1 MSDPR
6 APGDKVYASVGEAL
20 TGLLHD
26 GMTIMSG
33 GFGLCGNAEA
43 CIEAIAAQRRQ
54 GTSPSSATTAAT
66 RAKGWRCCCRTARSR
81 RVICSFV
88 GGNPDLAEQYLA
100 GKVKVELYPQGTFAE
115 RIRAGGAGIA
125 GFYTPT
131 GVGTVVAEGKEVR
144 EIDGR
149 TLLFE
154 RPLRADLAIV
164 RAAVADRF
172 GNLRFYRTARNFNPL
187 MATAAKVTVVEVD
200 RLVPT
205 GVIDPDDVHLPG
217 LYVKRIVEVPEHRDV
232 IEHRTTRARL
242 GQRSPTRPA
251 RERGA
256 RELVARRQWSGAPPP
271 RCADGQIVNLGIGLP
286 TEVANYIARRPT

>member
-1 MSDPR
+1 VSVER
-6 APGDKVYASVGEAL
+6 APGDKVYASVAAAL

-33 GFGLCGNAEA
+33 GFGLCGNPES
-43 CIEAIAAQRRQ
+43 CIDVIAQSGAKNLTIISNNCGNQGQGLAVLLKNRQ
-54 GTSPSSATTAAT
+54 V
-66 RAKGWRCCCRTARSR
+66 AR
-81 RVICSFV
+81 VVCSFV

-100 GKVKVELYPQGTFAE
+100 GKVKVELCPQGTFAE

-149 TLLFE
+149 SYLLE

-187 MATAAKVTVVEVD
+187 MATAAKVTIVEAD
-200 RLVPT
+200 RLV
-205 GVIDPDDVHLPG
+205 GKGAIDPDDVHLPG
-217 LYVKRIVEVPEHRDV
+217 LYVKRIVEVTEHRDV
-232 IEHRTTRARL
+232 IEHRTTRSRSL
-242 GQRSPTRPA
+242 GKVLSDVTRTRKGRA
-251 RERGA
+251 
-256 RELVARRQWSGAPPP
+256 
-271 RCADGQIVNLGIGLP
+271 
-286 TEVANYIARRPT
+286 